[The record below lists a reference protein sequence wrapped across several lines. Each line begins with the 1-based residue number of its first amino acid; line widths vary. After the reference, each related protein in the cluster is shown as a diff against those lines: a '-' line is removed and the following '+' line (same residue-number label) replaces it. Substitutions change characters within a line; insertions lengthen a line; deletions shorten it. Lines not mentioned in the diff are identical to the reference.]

1 MAVIL
6 RKGLNPSSLVP
17 KITIQARLAYRS
29 FHPAPTGDRFKICH
43 KGREIKFKVVKME
56 PVGFGIVQPGAII
69 YGEGDPIERADDE
82 GGLN

>member
-1 MAVIL
+1 
-6 RKGLNPSSLVP
+6 
-17 KITIQARLAYRS
+17 
-29 FHPAPTGDRFKICH
+29 
-43 KGREIKFKVVKME
+43 ME